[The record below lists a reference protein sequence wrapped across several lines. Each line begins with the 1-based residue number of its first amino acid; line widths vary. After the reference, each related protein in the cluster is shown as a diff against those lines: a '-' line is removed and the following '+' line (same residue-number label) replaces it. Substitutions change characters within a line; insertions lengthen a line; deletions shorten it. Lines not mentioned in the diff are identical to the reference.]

1 MTKLLLLLVLA
12 CGLLAPAAAD
22 SIWEKNPPGNMFADT
37 KARKVGDLLTVQI
50 DERAEVS
57 KEANRTL
64 NKENSVD
71 LGVDA
76 FSIFGAKNDMPGNLP
91 AVKWDAT
98 KDFKGESEYTSSDT
112 LTKRLSVTVKEV
124 LPNGNLLIEG
134 RRQILTSGDETTMT
148 ITGIVRPE
156 DIRADNSVPSE
167 LVADAKISYSGSGPA
182 DQTTSRGWFAKIL
195 DFIWPF

>member
-1 MTKLLLLLVLA
+1 MKLLLPFIFAISLA
-12 CGLLAPAAAD
+12 TPAAAE
-22 SIWEKNPPGNMFADT
+22 SLWGKNPPGNMFADT
-37 KARKVGDLLTVQI
+37 KARKAGDLLTVQI

-57 KEANRTL
+57 KNSDRTL
-64 NKENSVD
+64 NKENNVD

-76 FSIFGAKNDMPGNLP
+76 FSIFGAKNDTASNLP

-98 KDFKGESEYTSSDT
+98 KDFKGEAEYKSSDT
-112 LTKRLSVTVKEV
+112 LTKRLTVTVKEV
-124 LPNGNLLIEG
+124 LPNANLLIEG
-134 RRQILTSGDETTMT
+134 RRQITTSGDETTMT

-182 DQTTSRGWFAKIL
+182 DQTTSKGWFAKIL
-195 DFIWPF
+195 DVIWPF

>member
-1 MTKLLLLLVLA
+1 MKLLLPFILA
-12 CGLLAPAAAD
+12 ISLATPAAAE
-22 SIWEKNPPGNMFADT
+22 SLWGKNPPGNMFADT
-37 KARKVGDLLTVQI
+37 KARKAGDLLTVQI

-57 KEANRTL
+57 KNSDRTL
-64 NKENSVD
+64 NKENNVD

-76 FSIFGAKNDMPGNLP
+76 FSIFGAKNDTASNLP

-98 KDFKGESEYTSSDT
+98 KDFKGEAEYKSSDT
-112 LTKRLSVTVKEV
+112 LTKRLTVTVKEV
-124 LPNGNLLIEG
+124 LPNANLLIEG
-134 RRQILTSGDETTMT
+134 RRQITTSGDETTMT

-182 DQTTSRGWFAKIL
+182 DQTTSKGWFAKIL
-195 DFIWPF
+195 DVIWPF